1 MDAQQEKI
9 FEKAFGSLFTK
20 HKQEEEDAKTGGSL
34 AAVGTQPTGPA
45 SLVQKGWIKNDKDA
59 AQLKERGCSA
69 LFYDERGQK
78 CSCAD
83 RLTQTIAARSVD
95 NKTTL
100 YADPHWR
107 LIQDAQRT
115 DVKGPLG
122 LHYTAWSLHP
132 EFHTVNDLR
141 DEHKDM
147 LATLKKKA
155 LDAIARA
162 MQERGTPI
170 DPNEIHLFAQYPPNI
185 FQLHIHFIYGS
196 PPPSLQ
202 DKVISFEELPLKHIR
217 DPVPLECKD
226 WH

>member
-1 MDAQQEKI
+1 MIAEALDKATQALDFELKHRLLSSKVDLCVMDAQQEKI

-20 HKQEEEDAKTGGSL
+20 HKKEAEDAKTGGSL

-45 SLVQKGWIKNDKDA
+45 SLVQKGWIKNGKDA
-59 AQLKERGCSA
+59 AQLTERGCSA

-115 DVKGPLG
+115 EAGLHPLG
-122 LHYTAWSLHP
+122 LLS
-132 EFHTVNDLR
+132 DLSF
-141 DEHKDM
+141 
-147 LATLKKKA
+147 LAL
-155 LDAIARA
+155 R
-162 MQERGTPI
+162 
-170 DPNEIHLFAQYPPNI
+170 
-185 FQLHIHFIYGS
+185 S
-196 PPPSLQ
+196 
-202 DKVISFEELPLKHIR
+202 
-217 DPVPLECKD
+217 
-226 WH
+226 